1 MRATLAYFEAKEAEI
16 LRTEEQSAS
25 IPPPPPATSVRQT
38 PMVTSAPPAAPVNA
52 PKTKCKQTVAAGSED
67 GILLQCIERYIEEY
81 SISSD
86 ELKTVKH
93 MLSEWRGYLVIT
105 DSMRKK
111 INRLDEIIVRKL
123 KDNKQPAIGTNNGTI
138 QMGNHI
144 HNRP

>member
-16 LRTEEQSAS
+16 LRMEEQ
-25 IPPPPPATSVRQT
+25 PAVVPTT
-38 PMVTSAPPAAPVNA
+38 PPAASVLHTPTATSALSAVPA
-52 PKTKCKQTVAAGSED
+52 VGPED
-67 GILLQCIERYIEEY
+67 GILLQCIEKYIEEY

-105 DSMRKK
+105 DSMREK

-123 KDNKQPAIGTNNGTI
+123 KDNKQPAIGTNNGMI
-138 QMGNHI
+138 QLGNHI